1 MQKTEVSEQIP
12 TPSPLYINILEKY
25 NIYKLNGKKSKNPFD
40 TFIGTQLE
48 CSPLK
53 AKEKQSHN

>member
-1 MQKTEVSEQIP
+1 ME
-12 TPSPLYINILEKY
+12 
-25 NIYKLNGKKSKNPFD
+25 KKSKNPFD